1 MSMVPAM
8 MRATPCMASTSAPSV
23 PISNTQPLHAPEI
36 DLTDSYPNLIHD
48 LSFGSP
54 IGNLPPIDFTF
65 IPNNLPSMNIQPE
78 YITNLI
84 TEEVAASCMDGPF
97 TIEEAHYIYGGHF
110 QTCPL
115 GLVEK
120 PGSAD
125 L

>member
-1 MSMVPAM
+1 
-8 MRATPCMASTSAPSV
+8 MR
-23 PISNTQPLHAPEI
+23 QPHAPGT
-36 DLTDSYPNLIHD
+36 DLAKILYKVVTPYISSAWRQALFDANITHKYPNLVHD

-65 IPNNLPSMNIQPE
+65 IPNNLPSTNIQPE